1 MTERTNFTKSSCGT
15 DDNYTDEC
23 NIQLSDPSTSV
34 GGICGTGPRIAN
46 GLHQPKKTGQAR
58 YIGLEYGV
66 EDLPGFHMCFIFG
79 LQQVLLSISSTISI
93 PLIVS
98 DKICAGDLQVVK
110 SEIMS
115 TFLFMCGVCTIL
127 QVVVG
132 VRLPIIQGGCHKFI
146 PAITALLTIER
157 WKCPDLNT
165 HVTDILSA
173 SNATLNDTSLDRT
186 EIWQS
191 RIREIQ
197 GGIMLAS
204 VTQVLIGCTGLLGVL
219 LNYIGPITIVP
230 TITLVGLSLIDVA
243 IRFCEKQWGISAL
256 TIALVFLFSL
266 YLRNIVVPTP
276 SWNRRKG
283 YHVIK
288 FPYFKLL
295 PVLLAVGLSWSLCA
309 ILTGSDVLSSNSSL
323 PEYWARTDARTEV
336 LYSTEW
342 LFFPYPCQWGL
353 PTVSVAS
360 FMAMLAAT
368 VTSIIESVGDYY
380 ACARVSGVTPP
391 PAHAINRGI
400 AIEGFGSILS
410 GLVGSGGATT
420 SYSQN
425 VGAIGFTK
433 VASRGAFVAA
443 GIIFLLSGVFG
454 KFGAILVMLPDPV
467 LGGIVV
473 ISFGMVTSVGLSNLQ
488 FVDLSSG
495 RNLCIIGSSLLIG
508 LMAPKYLNDNPGVIN
523 TGVNELDQAISVL
536 LSTAMF
542 VGGMLAFVLDNTVP
556 GTDEERGILVWRSQ
570 LLSASVDGNDVT
582 EETTASSL
590 AIYDLPLITPILRR
604 HKWCRFVPFLPTF
617 DYDRLSQ
624 SKCCKNN
631 EVEAS
636 SDQRHSLKSHENETN
651 YS

>member
-1 MTERTNFTKSSCGT
+1 MAELKYLGKAASEKDENDREECHLQLPQPSS
-15 DDNYTDEC
+15 D
-23 NIQLSDPSTSV
+23 V
-34 GGICGTGPRIAN
+34 GGLCGSGPRISN
-46 GLHQPKKTGQAR
+46 GMSASRRSRKGGYL
-58 YIGLEYGV
+58 GLEYGV
-66 EDLPGFHMCFIFG
+66 DDLPAIHMCFIFG
-79 LQQVLLSISSTISI
+79 FQQVLLSISSTISI

-127 QVVVG
+127 QVVIG

-146 PAITALLTIER
+146 PAITALMALEK
-157 WKCPDLNT
+157 WKCPDI
-165 HVTDILSA
+165 DSSGSA
-173 SNATLNDTSLDRT
+173 GIFGISNSTLNDLNKT

-197 GGIMLAS
+197 GGIMVAS
-204 VTQVLIGCTGLLGVL
+204 VTQVLIGCTGLLGIL
-219 LNYIGPITIVP
+219 LKYIGPITIVP

-256 TIALVFLFSL
+256 TIVLVFIFSL
-266 YLRNIVVPTP
+266 YLRNISIPTP
-276 SWNRRKG
+276 SWTRKKG
-283 YHVIK
+283 CHVIR

-295 PVLLAVGLSWSLCA
+295 PVLLAVGLTWILCG
-309 ILTGSDVLSSNSSL
+309 ILTETEVFSSNSSL
-323 PEYWARTDARTEV
+323 PEHWARTDARSDV
-336 LYSTEW
+336 LSSSEW

-353 PTVSVAS
+353 PTVSIAS
-360 FMAMLAAT
+360 FLAMLAAT
-368 VTSIIESVGDYY
+368 LTSIIESVGDYY
-380 ACARVSGVTPP
+380 ACARVSGAPP
-391 PAHAINRGI
+391 PPGHAINRGI

-443 GIIFLLSGVFG
+443 GLIFLVSGIFG
-454 KFGAILVMLPDPV
+454 KFGALLVMLPDPV

-495 RNLCIIGSSLLIG
+495 RNLCIVGSSLLIG
-508 LMAPKYLNDNPGVIN
+508 LMAPKYLGDNPHAIN
-523 TGVNELDQAISVL
+523 TGVSELDQALVVL

-542 VGGMLAFVLDNTVP
+542 VGGMLAFILDNTVP
-556 GTDEERGILVWRSQ
+556 GTDEERAILLWRNQ
-570 LLSASVDGNDVT
+570 ALSGNDDDDNT
-582 EETTASSL
+582 GDSAATDGS
-590 AIYDLPLITPILRR
+590 IYDLPLITSFLHR
-604 HKWCRFVPFLPTF
+604 HKWCRYVPFLPTF
-617 DYDRLSQ
+617 EYENLSQ
-624 SKCCKNN
+624 STCCRDNGIDI
-631 EVEAS
+631 S
-636 SDQRHSLKSHENETN
+636 SGKSNSLKPSENGN
-651 YS
+651 NC